1 MQQTFL
7 SSTFF
12 GLQLDLPTNFREGR
26 IKMYVELQI
35 KTKVLTLINKYFAKL
50 LIWKNRTKLG
60 VRSLYNFWKKISDL
74 KKLEITVLEIRA
86 S

>member
-26 IKMYVELQI
+26 VKMYVELQV
-35 KTKVLTLINKYFAKL
+35 KNKKVLTLINKYFAKL
-50 LIWKNRTKLG
+50 LI
-60 VRSLYNFWKKISDL
+60 
-74 KKLEITVLEIRA
+74 
-86 S
+86 

>member
-26 IKMYVELQI
+26 VKMYVELQV
-35 KTKVLTLINKYFAKL
+35 KTKKSPHINQQVFC
-50 LIWKNRTKLG
+50 
-60 VRSLYNFWKKISDL
+60 KIIN
-74 KKLEITVLEIRA
+74 LEESYKIRGP
-86 S
+86 